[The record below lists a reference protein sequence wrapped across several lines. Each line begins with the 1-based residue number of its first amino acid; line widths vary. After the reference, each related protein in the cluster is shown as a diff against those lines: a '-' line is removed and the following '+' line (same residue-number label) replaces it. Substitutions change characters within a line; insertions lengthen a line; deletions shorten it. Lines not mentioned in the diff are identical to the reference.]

1 MTPVTE
7 LLDGA
12 PDLFGPE
19 PQPDPS
25 WDDEQGDVVVV
36 TPARLSIVPKRSLRE
51 RVEGID
57 LIIET
62 IEKLEDDG
70 ELTDEARDELSKM
83 LIEALAGTRA
93 KVDNVSAALAT
104 WESLEAGAK
113 REIERLDARR
123 ARFARMRENL
133 ELHVMAIMEASQLAK
148 LEGNVATLARRKNPP
163 SVAIADAAAV
173 PAAYLRTPAPPKP
186 APDKT
191 LIKSAL
197 QGGVEVPG
205 CTLAQT
211 WRLQRS

>member
-1 MTPVTE
+1 MTPLIE

-12 PDLFGPE
+12 PDLLEDAAP
-19 PQPDPS
+19 
-25 WDDEQGDVVVV
+25 
-36 TPARLSIVPKRSLRE
+36 RLAVVPKRSLRDH
-51 RVEGID
+51 VEGVDFICD
-57 LIIET
+57 T
-62 IEKLEDDG
+62 IESLDD
-70 ELTDEARDELSKM
+70 ETLTDEARDELSRM

-93 KVDNVSAALAT
+93 KVDNVSAAMAT

-163 SVAIADAAAV
+163 SVAIADPAAV
-173 PAAYLRTPAPPKP
+173 PAGYLRTPPAPKP

-191 LIKSAL
+191 LIKSVL
-197 QGGVEVPG
+197 QGGGEVPG